1 MNNQLKRF
9 IGRHQRI
16 SVRLQRIFV
25 YLNFVFNKYDYKR
38 VIGTTKTS
46 RFYSAST
53 DKTINKFFELTNKRN
68 AEWLSLQYELS
79 KLNYVV

>member
-1 MNNQLKRF
+1 LNNQLKRF

-38 VIGTTKTS
+38 VIGATITS